1 MSRLK
6 RFRTRSRTARDFYRR
21 VVRTLG
27 KERIPFLLGGGF
39 ALEFY
44 IGRGRRIKDMD
55 IFVYRKD
62 VSRIFEVLGKAG
74 FWTEMAFTHWLAKVF
89 DGDLYLDVIFSSGNG
104 LCEVDDLWFEHSAEG
119 KVFGLSVRFCPPE
132 EMLWSKAFIM
142 ERERYDGN
150 DVAHLLLACG
160 QRLDWDRLVFRFGA
174 HWRVLLSHLIL
185 FGYIYP
191 SERDRLPQAVIREL
205 LGRLE
210 RELRMPTGSDQP
222 CQGPLLSRIQYRVDV
237 EEMGYRDARLPPE
250 GKMTHRETAD
260 WTAAGDPAEA
270 K

>member
-1 MSRLK
+1 
-6 RFRTRSRTARDFYRR
+6 
-21 VVRTLG
+21 VVQTLN
-27 KERIPFLLGGGF
+27 KAQIPFLLGGGF

-44 IGRGRRIKDMD
+44 LGRGRRIKDMD

-62 VSRIFEVLGKAG
+62 VNRIFEVLGNDG
-74 FWTEMAFTHWLAKVF
+74 FRTETAFTHWLAKVF
-89 DGDLYLDVIFSSGNG
+89 DGDLYLDAIFSSGNG
-104 LCEVDDLWFEHSAEG
+104 LCVVDELWFQHSVEG
-119 KVFGLSVRFCPPE
+119 KVFGLPVRFCPAE

-150 DVAHLLLACG
+150 DIAHLLLKRG
-160 QRLDWDRLVFRFGA
+160 QRLDWDRLLFRFGS

-191 SERDRLPQAVIREL
+191 SERHRLPQAVIREL

-210 RELRMPTGSDQP
+210 RELRMPTVSEQP

-237 EEMGYRDARLPPE
+237 EEMGYKDARLPPE
-250 GKMTHRETAD
+250 GKMTHRQTAD
-260 WTAAGDPAEA
+260 WTAAAIPP
-270 K
+270 KRNNPRPRR